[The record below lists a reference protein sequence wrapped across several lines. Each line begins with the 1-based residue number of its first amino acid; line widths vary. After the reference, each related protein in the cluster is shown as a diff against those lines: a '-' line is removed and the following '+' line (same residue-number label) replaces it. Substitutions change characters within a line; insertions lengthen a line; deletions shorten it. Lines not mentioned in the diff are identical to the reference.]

1 MKLGKFGAFVG
12 CSRHPECKYTRQF
25 SADGGESAINPD
37 GNEIGIHPEK
47 GEMILL
53 KSGRFGP
60 YVEMANGEKPK
71 RASLAKADSPDTLTL
86 SRAVE
91 LLSLPREIGLHPED
105 GEMILA
111 NFGRFGP
118 YVQHGKTYANL
129 KDPTEVFS
137 IGINRAV
144 DLIADKRAKAA
155 AGGGGRGGV
164 AALKT
169 LGDHP
174 DGGPVE
180 VFAGKYGPYVKWG
193 KVNATLPKEMAPE
206 TVTLEAALELVN
218 AKAGSGTS
226 RKKAAPKKAP
236 TRKPAAARKAPA
248 KKKPA
253 AKKADA

>member
-1 MKLGKFGAFVG
+1 LFNCREQHIQVLRTQ
-12 CSRHPECKYTRQF
+12 S
-25 SADGGESAINPD
+25 D

-71 RASLAKADSPDTLTL
+71 RASLAKADSVDTLTL

-91 LLSLPREIGLHPED
+91 LLSLPREIGPHPED

-155 AGGGGRGGV
+155 AGGGRGGV

-193 KVNATLPKEMAPE
+193 KVNATLPKDMAPE
-206 TVTLEAALELVN
+206 AVTLEAALELVN
-218 AKAGSGTS
+218 AKAGSGTGK
-226 RKKAAPKKAP
+226 KKAAPKKAAAAK
-236 TRKPAAARKAPA
+236 KPAAKKAPA

-253 AKKADA
+253 AKKTDA